1 MRQARHETETERIAV
16 RKEHYWNSTDRVLR
30 GQGAQGAPDGDRV
43 RTEAVKIGHR
53 RTRRSR
59 GYLNYGRPS
68 SQELAMGLSMRYSM
82 IRSACPGN
90 DGGIARLSAFA
101 GFR

>member
-43 RTEAVKIGHR
+43 RTEADQ
-53 RTRRSR
+53 
-59 GYLNYGRPS
+59 NRPPS
-68 SQELAMGLSMRYSM
+68 DPPIEG
-82 IRSACPGN
+82 
-90 DGGIARLSAFA
+90 
-101 GFR
+101 